1 MRVRDRAI
9 WAARDGRVVYIKEAA
24 ASEPQFGENCSVFT
38 NTWLITACLT
48 LLSSYVKTMGGKDTP
63 PPCVSCSP
71 MQSRG
76 FPTDKSRSF
85 STSSAASSSFS
96 LSSST
101 SSSST
106 SHHHQPAP
114 IRYVAPC
121 KTRVNLQ
128 LQCPSSPSISRPV
141 DRGESTDAK
150 DGSFSPIRA
159 YIDCLTPQTLKCAI
173 VGDSGV
179 GKTSMLMSYVVD
191 KFPETHSPTIYDKFS
206 SKSDVYMAVLIG
218 RAVPLYS

>member
-1 MRVRDRAI
+1 
-9 WAARDGRVVYIKEAA
+9 
-24 ASEPQFGENCSVFT
+24 
-38 NTWLITACLT
+38 
-48 LLSSYVKTMGGKDTP
+48 MGGKDTP

-85 STSSAASSSFS
+85 STSSAGSSSFS

-101 SSSST
+101 STT
-106 SHHHQPAP
+106 SPRQQQQPAP

-121 KTRVNLQ
+121 KTRVNLK
-128 LQCPSSPSISRPV
+128 LQCPVAPPSPTCGRV
-141 DRGESTDAK
+141 ADRGESADAK

-206 SKSDVYMAVLIG
+206 SECKLCESWHNFIKML
-218 RAVPLYS
+218 